1 MSNIRT
7 PVYYLSALALAF
19 VPALAHAQQASED
32 GSPEAGSEQSGNSST
47 NLEYRLADGSIVG
60 EAADG
65 SSNDG
70 PVTSVDPPCSARSLA
85 RTDDTLYVACGEKG
99 VYVYSLGNPRKPKGK
114 GFRELGG
121 SVDALFEARGRVW
134 AEIVRTEARPV
145 TGTAA
150 PRSVR
155 TVQRDEADT
164 SEEAPSDEPSDKQK
178 ETETASR
185 QETASRDEQEASE
198 ESEDEERPVGKVV
211 ELRKGKV
218 VVDLG
223 ETDGLGRD
231 DKIELFHRESV
242 DVGGE
247 SASREVT
254 DAVGQV
260 DALSENRSV
269 VDLGL
274 NEKVAADRLARP
286 TDRNVTAD
294 RLAPARPSGQTALD
308 VTARPLLPL
317 GTLGFGI
324 VGSAS
329 LRHTFEWPG
338 TAEFEID
345 PMSIAFTEDQAVFP
359 GAISGSFSYD
369 TTVFRLGLGAGVYK
383 LSDRTITGYEPT
395 SQKAAFD
402 LSQIVRLGARD
413 GLHLK
418 VDNSFLVVDETFQ
431 FGGLTGELRVP
442 TSRLL
447 ENTWLIARGGSHA
460 AGQGLG
466 EIGLRVLTSGNG
478 TAGST
483 FLTVTVGGAGVW
495 GDREVDNCQSDEFRN
510 CLNSSSAFGPF
521 AGFGFE
527 RRF

>member
-1 MSNIRT
+1 MMSNTRT
-7 PVYYLSALALAF
+7 PFYYFSALALAL
-19 VPALAHAQQASED
+19 VPTLAQAQQAPEN
-32 GSPEAGSEQSGNSST
+32 GSAETASAETSDASRSSPT
-47 NLEYRLADGSIVG
+47 RLEYRLADGTIVG

-65 SSNDG
+65 SSGDE
-70 PVTSVDPPCSARSLA
+70 PAASLDPPCSARGLA
-85 RTDDTLYVACGEKG
+85 RADDTLYVACGEQG
-99 VYVYSLGNPRKPKGK
+99 VYVYSLEDPRSPRKE
-114 GFRELGG
+114 GFREMGG

-134 AEIVRTEARPV
+134 AEIVRTEARPI
-145 TGTAA
+145 TGAAA
-150 PRSVR
+150 PSSVR
-155 TVQRDEADT
+155 TVRRDASDGADEASSGEQSQPEAT
-164 SEEAPSDEPSDKQK
+164 SPRASASQQK
-178 ETETASR
+178 TDASN
-185 QETASRDEQEASE
+185 TSGGG
-198 ESEDEERPVGKVV
+198 RPVGKVV

-223 ETDGLGRD
+223 KTDGLGRG
-231 DKIELFHRESV
+231 DKIELFRRESV
-242 DVGGE
+242 DVGSE
-247 SASREVT
+247 SAAREVT
-254 DAVGQV
+254 DAVGEV

-286 TDRNVTAD
+286 TDRDVTAD
-294 RLAPARPSGQTALD
+294 RLAPSRPSGQTALD

-329 LRHTFEWPG
+329 LRHSFEWPG
-338 TAEFEID
+338 TAEVQLD
-345 PMSIAFTEDQAVFP
+345 PMSIAFADDQAVFP

-395 SQKAAFD
+395 SQRAAFD

-418 VDNSFLVVDETFQ
+418 VDNSFLVVDSTFQ
-431 FGGLTGELRVP
+431 FGGLTGELQVP

-478 TAGST
+478 TSGST

-495 GDREVDNCQSDEFRN
+495 GDREVDNCQSEETRD
-510 CLNSSSAFGPF
+510 CLRSSGAFGPF